1 MVRFRPQRELPHLSE
16 NKPTLLHLSR
26 QQGCPGACDGR
37 GSEPAQRHPFLP
49 CPTTLAAGTSVV
61 STPNFPESHCRSF
74 PLLPLLLGLSQRPS
88 LAGCPTP
95 SRPLAAGAGHP
106 PLKTHACGRSD
117 LPPAQRSS
125 PPATPSASAVRPD
138 VQTCSCLRALAPAV
152 PAAWEAFPT
161 NTCMAGFFS
170 CLDVF
175 PHTAG
180 SLVRRTRGQPGAT
193 LPGLETLFCPLPASG
208 HRECRFASPRLAF
221 LVRKTWRM
229 TIICGVTTR
238 LK

>member
-1 MVRFRPQRELPHLSE
+1 MPGLRASTEASLSPMSHNPCGRDFRRLYSE
-16 NKPTLLHLSR
+16 FSR
-26 QQGCPGACDGR
+26 VPL
-37 GSEPAQRHPFLP
+37 PFLSVATAATRAE
-49 CPTTLAAGTSVV
+49 PT
-61 STPNFPESHCRSF
+61 PP
-74 PLLPLLLGLSQRPS
+74 

-161 NTCMAGFFS
+161 ETCMAGFFS

-193 LPGLETLFCPLPASG
+193 LPGLETLFCHLPATG